1 MAKYDIIIVGS
12 GINSLVAASV
22 LGKAGKKVLILEARD
37 KIGGLASTNEF
48 APGFKCNVIHDTV
61 KWIDPR
67 VSRDLQIESQGLE
80 FIDLDVKRIALG
92 SNSNEHILFHKDPL
106 TTSDSIAKHSNKDAE
121 RWINFTKHIDRL
133 SNFLEQL
140 YQLTPPELPNIGLM
154 DALSMRSLLGPILK
168 QGSRGLVDLA
178 RTAPMMMPEF
188 MDEWFENELLRSALS
203 TAGINGLSYG
213 PYAAA
218 TGYNFLHQHLHS
230 KGIIHNSSIIR
241 GGTGNF
247 PEILKQTLQSNNVEV
262 RTNSKVVSIN
272 VKNNAY
278 ESVSIHDGEMIIS
291 DQIISGVDP
300 KNTFINL
307 VGAPNLDPNFHTQI
321 RNIKYRGSTARIHFA
336 LSEIPEIQGIAD
348 EQMNTVFSICPSM
361 EKLEKAS
368 DAVKYGHISN
378 EPYVEFSIPT
388 TINSDFAPQ
397 GKHVLSASV
406 QYAPYR
412 LRDCEWDSNSKEQL
426 KQNTIQVLE
435 KKIPN
440 LSKLIETSVVY
451 SPKDIKN
458 EFGLTEGNLNHGE
471 MTLDQLLFMRPTASS
486 SQYKTPI
493 KNLYL
498 CGPGTHPGGGLH
510 GANGFNS
517 AKKIMEKT

>member
-1 MAKYDIIIVGS
+1 MAQHDIIIIGS
-12 GINSLVAASV
+12 GINSLVCAAV
-22 LGKAGKKVLILEARD
+22 LGKAGKKVLVLEARN

-67 VSRDLQIESQGLE
+67 VSKELQVESQGLE
-80 FIDLDVKRIALG
+80 LVDLDVKRIALG
-92 SNSNEHILFHKDPL
+92 SDDNEHILFHQDPL
-106 TTSDSIAKHSNKDAE
+106 ITSESISKYSNKDADKWE
-121 RWINFTKHIDRL
+121 DFVKHIDGL
-133 SNFLEQL
+133 TKFLEQL
-140 YQLTPPELPNIGLM
+140 YQLTPPDLPNIGLM
-154 DALSMRSLLGPILK
+154 DALSMRTLLGPILK
-168 QGSRGLVDLA
+168 QGSQGLVDLA

-230 KGIIHNSSIIR
+230 KGSIHNANIVK

-247 PEILKQTLQSNNVEV
+247 PETLKKILGSHNVEIK
-262 RTNSKVVSIN
+262 TNAKVTSIN
-272 VKNNAY
+272 IKNNAC
-278 ESVSIHDGEMIIS
+278 EGVTIHDGNQIMS
-291 DQIISGVDP
+291 DQVVSGLDP
-300 KNTFINL
+300 DNTFMNL

-321 RNIKYRGSTARIHFA
+321 KNIKYRGSTARIHFA
-336 LSEIPEIQGIAD
+336 LNEIPEIQGITD

-368 DAVKYGHISN
+368 DAVKYGFISN

-388 TINSDFAPQ
+388 TVNSDFAPQ
-397 GKHVLSASV
+397 GKHVLSASI
-406 QYAPYR
+406 QYAPYH
-412 LRDCEWDSNSKEQL
+412 LRDRKWDSDSKKEL
-426 KQNTIQVLE
+426 SQNTIKVLE
-435 KKIPN
+435 NKIPHF
-440 LSKLIETSVVY
+440 SKLIETFVVH
-451 SPKDIKN
+451 SPKDLED

-486 SQYKTPI
+486 SQYSTPFD
-493 KNLYL
+493 NLFL

-510 GANGFNS
+510 GMNGYNA
-517 AKKIMEKT
+517 AKKVLDR